1 MASGPTE
8 LVMTLVG
15 SVALLLW
22 GVRQVRVG
30 VTGAFGTELR
40 RLLAA
45 AASRRWRAFL
55 MGGVVSALLQ
65 SATATAL
72 LVGAFAGQKL
82 VALPL
87 ALTMMLGADVGSTL
101 AAQLLAF
108 DVKALWAILVATGVG
123 LAMATDTGRTRGLA
137 RISFGIGVMLLS
149 LREIGGAA
157 AVLQHSDVFRGALE
171 ALAGAPT
178 LGVVVMALATWAVHS
193 SLAMILFTM
202 SLAHSGAVPP
212 TLALALVLGANLGGA
227 AAPFLALSG
236 SPAAARR
243 VPLGN
248 LLMRGIAVA
257 AMLPWLGSASG
268 LTEWLGGGDP
278 ARLVANAHTLFNIAL
293 AGLFLPLCGPVA
305 GLAERLLP
313 EPPAGTDPGVARHLD
328 PNLVASP
335 PEALACAMR
344 EALEL
349 GHHVSAMVRRIPEAM
364 TASDIRVVREI
375 EKLDDVADRLFES
388 LKLYLVKVSQAEM
401 TEEESRRAM
410 EIVSFATHL
419 EHIGDIVDKNLME
432 LAAKRARKGLT
443 FSDEGRDEL
452 LAFHAIVM
460 ANMAL
465 ALNVFATRD
474 VDMARRLVAEKS
486 TIRIAER
493 NATENHYARLRA
505 GRPESIETSTIHLDV
520 VRDLKRIHGH
530 LASTAYPILEAVGE
544 LSESRLKA
552 QDDTPLPSGV
562 GPSRLSA

>member
-8 LVMTLVG
+8 LAMTLVG

-45 AASRRWRAFL
+45 ASRRRWRAFL
-55 MGGVVSALLQ
+55 MGGFVSGLLQ

-108 DVKALWAILVATGVG
+108 DVKALWAVLVATGVG
-123 LAMATDTGRTRGLA
+123 LAMATDAGRTRGLA
-137 RISFGIGVMLLS
+137 RIAFGIGVMLLS
-149 LREIGGAA
+149 LREISAA
-157 AVLQHSDVFRGALE
+157 ATVLQHSELFRGALE
-171 ALAGAPT
+171 ALASAPT
-178 LGVVVMALATWAVHS
+178 LAVVVMALATWAVHS

-248 LLMRGIAVA
+248 LLMRGLAVA
-257 AMLPWLGSASG
+257 AVLPWLGPLST

-278 ARLVANAHTLFNIAL
+278 ARLVANAHTLFNVVV
-293 AGLFLPLCGPVA
+293 AGVFLPLCGPVA
-305 GLAERLLP
+305 SLIERILP
-313 EPPAGTDPGVARHLD
+313 EPPADNDPGVARHLD
-328 PNLVASP
+328 PNLVMSP

-349 GHHVSAMVRRIPEAM
+349 GNHVSAMVRRIPEAM
-364 TASDIRVVREI
+364 TASDVRVVREI
-375 EKLDDVADRLFES
+375 EKLDDIADRLFES
-388 LKLYLVKVSQAEM
+388 LKLYLVKASRAEM
-401 TEEESRRAM
+401 TEEEGRRAM

-419 EHIGDIVDKNLME
+419 EHIGDIIDKNLME
-432 LAAKRARKGLT
+432 LAAKRARKGLA
-443 FSDEGRDEL
+443 FSQEGRDEL
-452 LAFHAIVM
+452 LSLHAIVM

-465 ALNVFATRD
+465 AMNVFATRD

-486 TIRIAER
+486 AIRVAER
-493 NATENHYARLRA
+493 HATKSHYARLRA
-505 GRPESIETSTIHLDV
+505 GRLESMETSAIHLDV

-530 LASTAYPILEAVGE
+530 LASTAYPILEAAGE
-544 LSESRLKA
+544 LSDSRLKA
-552 QDDTPLPSGV
+552 QDEKPPVPAVSGARA
-562 GPSRLSA
+562 PA